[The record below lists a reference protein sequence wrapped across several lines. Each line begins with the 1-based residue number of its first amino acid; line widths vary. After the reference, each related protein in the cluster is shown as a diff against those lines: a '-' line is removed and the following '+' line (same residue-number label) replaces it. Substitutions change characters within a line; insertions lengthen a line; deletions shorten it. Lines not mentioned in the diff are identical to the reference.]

1 MLKVNSFKKNRYE
14 TSFYIQAFLC
24 FRNPALSFGVLILK
38 INIHVS
44 FFSYFGLRTS
54 YLIDW
59 RTVQKLWFD
68 VFVRCCRRFPDI
80 FPNCQWRHPLPMLR
94 AWHYIRHPHSI
105 PFYHQVQ
112 SNDQDVVTRRWVK
125 PIKKEEND
133 NIYYLFLLIESVRS
147 GRSFSVSFT

>member
-1 MLKVNSFKKNRYE
+1 MLNKIIEYSIKNK
-14 TSFYIQAFLC
+14 SIIG
-24 FRNPALSFGVLILK
+24 FGVLILK

-125 PIKKEEND
+125 PIKKGGKIKIAINICCID
-133 NIYYLFLLIESVRS
+133 NNLICKYI
-147 GRSFSVSFT
+147 